1 MKFLLGKF
9 KFSKQEIG
17 VLSLFILI
25 FLFNDKSSYASG
37 FGLGVGELMNTF
49 IQFLVYL
56 FRFIAAIAIIGAV
69 FMAFT
74 GRINWTIAISIICGA
89 AVIGNIDLIL
99 DKLGLTK
106 GVIF

>member
-49 IQFLVYL
+49 ILL
-56 FRFIAAIAIIGAV
+56 
-69 FMAFT
+69 
-74 GRINWTIAISIICGA
+74 
-89 AVIGNIDLIL
+89 LL
-99 DKLGLTK
+99 
-106 GVIF
+106 

>member
-25 FLFNDKSSYASG
+25 FLFNGESSYANG
-37 FGLGVGELMNTF
+37 FGLGVGELMSTF

-69 FMAFT
+69 FAAWT
-74 GRINWTIAISIICGA
+74 GRINWTIAISLICGC
-89 AVIGNIDLIL
+89 AVL

-106 GVIF
+106 GVMI